1 MKLSKKIF
9 SAGAIAL
16 LISLSAC
23 DNDDE
28 KGGQLSKDEA
38 KNEIASFNTSA
49 TGDLQALADADG
61 LKTMQDF
68 FDLVDQ
74 DDPFGRIG
82 ADKNKIRVFLREKGR
97 EFRTVFVPSSSV
109 KGLTNGDEPF
119 DFDANKGVYVW
130 NAELAEFVKESEA
143 AIIEIWFPTEG
154 SLTNNAKLQISVYE
168 EQFVEDDF
176 EGFYEPTALE
186 ASLFVNESKKASVDL
201 NIDYDDAGFPVTA
214 NIEVMVT
221 PYTASLS
228 FDVTASTSSTISFSL
243 LQNQDILIATN
254 VVVNYSDASKT
265 EESLSVLEGY
275 VQFKNLK
282 LQGTVDVGLAN
293 EVEEPDF
300 NDIVNVKLYSD
311 GKIVGD
317 IVFVTENEEE
327 IPYVKYADGSTEK
340 LEDVFQPV
348 IDELEALGESLDTE
362 G

>member
-1 MKLSKKIF
+1 MKLSKKIL
-9 SAGAIAL
+9 SAGVLAL
-16 LISLSAC
+16 LFGLSAC

-28 KGGQLSKDEA
+28 KGGQLSKDDA
-38 KNEIASFNTSA
+38 KNEIASFNTDA

-61 LKTMQDF
+61 LEAMQDF

-82 ADKNKIRVFLREKGR
+82 ADKNKIRAFLREKGR

-109 KGLTNGDEPF
+109 KGRTNGEEPF

-130 NAELAEFVKESEA
+130 NAELVEFVKESEA

-186 ASLFVNESKKASVDL
+186 ASLFVNDSKKASVDL
-201 NIDYDDAGFPVTA
+201 DIDYDDAGFPVTA

-228 FDVTASTSSTISFSL
+228 FDVTAATSSTISFSL

-265 EESLSVLEGY
+265 EESLSLLEGY

-282 LQGTVDVGLAN
+282 LQGTVDVARAN

-300 NDIVNVKLYSD
+300 NEIVKVILYSD
-311 GKIVGD
+311 GKKVGD